1 MAIIKKFR
9 IKSYKK
15 KEPII
20 KKNSYIPVK
29 DKIII
34 KFLKISYKFRNF
46 KKFYLDKK
54 KRNKTQNL
62 FYDS

>member
-1 MAIIKKFR
+1 MDYHLER
-9 IKSYKK
+9 DKK

-20 KKNSYIPVK
+20 KKNSYIPLK

-46 KKFYLDKK
+46 KRFYLDKK